1 VKKALLAA
9 AVAVAAVAGAVVA
22 VVVSSGSENRPAAPA
37 TTSANGA
44 PTTTRRTATSG
55 TTATNPATTAP
66 TTPRSATAPV
76 DTRSLRLPPPPG
88 PRSAR
93 QRTLVVG
100 VVDDAL
106 AQQTRSFAQ
115 AQVDTS
121 RDAGFDAAI
130 VSATWKRGQRRPD
143 GTLLHA
149 LGNVAAAARR
159 SDMRLFV
166 VAWHGLARDT
176 PRTPSQ
182 RADFA
187 AYCAALVKA
196 LPGLG
201 AVIVGNEP
209 NLDTFWEPQFGAGGR
224 DLAANG
230 YVDLLAR
237 SYDAIKSTDPGV
249 RVLGGAL
256 APRGADRPRGSR
268 PTHSPTA
275 FIRDLGA
282 AYRATGRKRPLM
294 DAFAFHPYM
303 QASRV
308 SPAVPHPK
316 NTSITIA
323 DYPKLVALLDEA
335 FKGTAQPGA
344 RLPVYYTEFGVQT
357 SVPGPKLGFYS
368 DATSPERPDS
378 VGFGRQAAYYRQAL
392 ALAYCQPTVRGIF
405 VFHTFDEPDFAGWQ
419 SGLYFAD
426 RTPKPSLPA
435 FKRAVADLRNGK
447 LTTCR

>member
-1 VKKALLAA
+1 MKKALLAA
-9 AVAVAAVAGAVVA
+9 AVAVAAVAGVVVA
-22 VVVSSGSENRPAAPA
+22 VVVSSGGEKKPAAPA
-37 TTSANGA
+37 TTGA
-44 PTTTRRTATSG
+44 LGVPTTTRPSATSG
-55 TTATNPATTAP
+55 TTATTSAP
-66 TTPRSATAPV
+66 TTTRSATAPV

-88 PRSAR
+88 PQSERR
-93 QRTLVVG
+93 RTLVVG

-106 AQQTRSFAQ
+106 AQQSRSFAQ
-115 AQVDTS
+115 AQMDTS
-121 RDAGFDAAI
+121 RDAGFGAAI

-143 GTLLHA
+143 GHLLHA
-149 LGNVAAAARR
+149 LGNVAAAAKRA
-159 SDMRLFV
+159 DMELFV

-176 PRTPSQ
+176 PRTPAQ

-201 AVIVGNEP
+201 SVIVGNEP
-209 NLDTFWEPQFGAGGR
+209 NLDTFWQPQFGAGGR
-224 DLAANG
+224 DLAAVG
-230 YVDLLAR
+230 YADLLAR
-237 SYDAIKSTDPGV
+237 SYDAIKAADPDV
-249 RVLGGAL
+249 QVLGGAL

-308 SPAVPHPK
+308 SPTVPHPK

-357 SVPGPKLGFYS
+357 SVPRPKLALLQRRSVAGPPRQRRLRATGGLLPPGPRARLLPADRARDLRLPHVRRTGFRWL
-368 DATSPERPDS
+368 AVRALLRRPHPQAEPAC
-378 VGFGRQAAYYRQAL
+378 VQAGRLRPAQRQARQL
-392 ALAYCQPTVRGIF
+392 
-405 VFHTFDEPDFAGWQ
+405 
-419 SGLYFAD
+419 
-426 RTPKPSLPA
+426 
-435 FKRAVADLRNGK
+435 
-447 LTTCR
+447 